1 MALVALVLLS
11 PFCLLIVAAMG
22 VEALFNPQARASF
35 FIRGPRVSAGRPF
48 RMWKFRTTSPEG
60 SATWCGHYVRRWYL
74 DEIPQILNI
83 VIGQMSLVGP
93 RPCEQEAYDELLKK
107 GWSAKKELIG
117 GWAGPV
123 QGQRADPTRTSE
135 GNWRPTT
142 STSSKRVMFGCS
154 FSTISGASGKPC
166 GPWAAEKDRERRPR
180 DAL

>member
-123 QGQRADPTRTSE
+123 QGHKGRSDANIRRQLETDYLHLIKKGDVWMLFLYDFRCIRETLRTMGRGE
-135 GNWRPTT
+135 GP
-142 STSSKRVMFGCS
+142 
-154 FSTISGASGKPC
+154 
-166 GPWAAEKDRERRPR
+166 
-180 DAL
+180 